1 MLSEKVTTTRW
12 IKVSYYSEPDSYI
25 KNKMKVELALS
36 IYATKVHVKKSNRC
50 WCNHHLQKGLIQST

>member
-1 MLSEKVTTTRW
+1 MLSEKVTTACW

-25 KNKMKVELALS
+25 KNKMKVELTLS

-50 WCNHHLQKGLIQST
+50 

>member
-50 WCNHHLQKGLIQST
+50 

>member
-25 KNKMKVELALS
+25 KNKMKALS

-50 WCNHHLQKGLIQST
+50 